1 MTRSWPTA
9 WRPSGQ
15 VSWHTRMAGLVLAA
29 AALAAPGAWAQTD
42 PATAE
47 MLMKKSGLWE
57 QLASMTPQVRNGM
70 LAAMAKAPTAPTPA
84 ETERLSR
91 AAEAAYAPD
100 RLRGL
105 ARAVIAE
112 TLAKVHVP
120 AIQAWYDTPTAAG
133 ISKLEEADSADT
145 ADMGIRMQAG
155 NAALEAMPST
165 RRALL
170 GEMVLATRS
179 AEFLTTITVNT
190 ALATFKGATSV
201 RPNPAAPSEEQMKA
215 MLQAQR
221 PQMLQAFSQ
230 VALAGFA
237 RVYAP
242 VAMADLTLYANFLKS
257 DAGRHFN
264 DVTARAFEAAIVDA
278 ATELGRRLPTTSD
291 KANS

>member
-1 MTRSWPTA
+1 
-9 WRPSGQ
+9 
-15 VSWHTRMAGLVLAA
+15 LVLAA